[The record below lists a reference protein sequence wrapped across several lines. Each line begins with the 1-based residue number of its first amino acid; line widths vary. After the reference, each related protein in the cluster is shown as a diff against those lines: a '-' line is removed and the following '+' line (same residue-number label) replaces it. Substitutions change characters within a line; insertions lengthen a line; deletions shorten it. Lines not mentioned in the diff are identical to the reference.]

1 MEQYSRNTKK
11 GKPPKVYL
19 LTLVDDDAGRELI
32 KTLSYDSIDQIALD
46 VRMMGKRLRG
56 NLSFHIQV
64 REKKS
69 GGE

>member
-19 LTLVDDDAGRELI
+19 LSLVDDDARAELI
-32 KTLSYDSIDQIALD
+32 KDLSYDSLDQAANDL
-46 VRMMGKRLRG
+46 RQLGKRLGGHLTFR
-56 NLSFHIQV
+56 IQV

-69 GGE
+69 WEE